1 MSALPP
7 PRTTFFPPRSR
18 YPPLVRCACVGSVP
32 FLVGEGQME
41 LPLRHRR
48 QHRLTFGRRAQGG
61 DEPATQHHRR
71 EIGFEHEVLAESFH
85 QDGELD
91 RAAADAAVLRRKRQ
105 TEPTELGELRPESR
119 GSSRHRSRRSSA
131 RCGSRIVR
139 AETCRRSRARW
150 RARRRIEGPRRFPKQ
165 NEEARQECDRHHR
178 AVSFKHRSRPRLS
191 QRASPRTRF
200 TGPCHSIPRGP

>member
-1 MSALPP
+1 MSALAP

-18 YPPLVRCACVGSVP
+18 YPPLVRCACVGTSRSSWAKARW
-32 FLVGEGQME
+32 Q

-61 DEPATQHHRR
+61 DQPATQHHRR
-71 EIGFEHEVLAESFH
+71 EIRFEHEALAEGFH

-91 RAAADAAVLRRKRQ
+91 RAAADAAVLRRERQ
-105 TEPTELGELRPESR
+105 TEPTELGELRPDLAVPAGIARGDLLHGAVVVSFVQKLVGALAQDGVLGGVSKVHGVSR
-119 GSSRHRSRRSSA
+119 NRMKRCAGVRSLS
-131 RCGSRIVR
+131 
-139 AETCRRSRARW
+139 
-150 RARRRIEGPRRFPKQ
+150 PRPL
-165 NEEARQECDRHHR
+165 
-178 AVSFKHRSRPRLS
+178 FKHRSRPRLS